1 MKIVALAPGSFE
13 FLRSLSP
20 VCTAACVLTE
30 NLYSVSISLWK
41 ADIQKA
47 RIERSFLSM
56 CQATFPVTVLPLLS
70 FVLNQREPSVSLL
83 SG

>member
-41 ADIQKA
+41 ADIRKA
-47 RIERSFLSM
+47 RIERCFFVYVSSY
-56 CQATFPVTVLPLLS
+56 LPS
-70 FVLNQREPSVSLL
+70 DRASTA
-83 SG
+83 